1 MATHNPKLITNSP
14 PQRVALVIQYA
25 GTHLYGWQKQITDRT
40 VQSEIENAIA
50 KTLGRAVPIYGAGRT
65 DSGVHAA
72 AQVAHFD
79 NPSVIP
85 ASSWASVLNSKLPDD
100 IVIRASAEVSDDWHA
115 RFSAIYRR
123 YRYTVYTAA
132 HPNLFVRP
140 YCWHYYHE
148 PLLIERM
155 QAAVAPLLGTHHLS
169 AFHRTDSG
177 RSQSW
182 VNVQDVS
189 CHQNG
194 DFVQI
199 EIQANGFLYG
209 MVRLLVGLLVRVGN
223 GDLSVAEFTK
233 IWQTEQRDRV
243 KHSAPAKGLCLLRV
257 GYEDFPFPE
266 SVWYDTQPQFL
277 LPTELEICKPKH
289 L

>member
-1 MATHNPKLITNSP
+1 MGIHNHKIITNSP
-14 PQRVALVIQYA
+14 PRRVALVIQYT
-25 GTHLYGWQKQITDRT
+25 GTHLNGWQKQVKHRT
-40 VQSEIENAIA
+40 VQSEIELAIA
-50 KTLGRAVPIYGAGRT
+50 KTLGREVLIYGAGRT

-79 NPSVIP
+79 DPSAIP
-85 ASSWASVLNSKLPDD
+85 AVRWAKVINGELPDD
-100 IVIRASAEVSDDWHA
+100 ILILASAEVTDRWHA

-132 HPNLFVRP
+132 QPNLFVRP

-148 PLLIERM
+148 PLVIERM
-155 QAAVAPLLGTHHLS
+155 QAAVTPLFGLHHLA
-169 AFHRTDSG
+169 AFHRSDSG

-189 CHQNG
+189 CHQRG
-194 DFVQI
+194 DFVHI

-209 MVRLLVGLLVRVGN
+209 MVRLIVGLLVRVGN
-223 GDLSVAEFTK
+223 GDLSVAEFTH
-233 IWQTEQRDRV
+233 IWQNEQRDRV
-243 KHSAPAKGLCLLRV
+243 RHSAPAKGLCLLRV

-277 LPTELEICKPKH
+277 LATGLNCSI
-289 L
+289 